1 MTNNEKYVKVF
12 VDSFNI
18 SEDQVPNLEYQSV
31 PSWDSIGHM
40 QLIAALEDIFGI
52 MMDADDI
59 VDLSSFE
66 KGKEILKKYNIGF

>member
-1 MTNNEKYVKVF
+1 MTNKEKYVKAF

-18 SEDQVPNLEYQSV
+18 SEDQVSNLEYQSV
-31 PSWDSIGHM
+31 ASWDSIGHM

-66 KGKEILKKYNIGF
+66 KGKEILKKYEIGF